1 MTPAAHDW
9 AIAIQGARRA
19 RKKIRAN
26 LDTIWS
32 NATWMSLVALSSE
45 VTPSLA
51 SYKTTFFP
59 LWAQACT
66 FVRSLLDCV
75 SLRGIL
81 MFITI
86 VWSLLAF
93 IFLNCVPAHA
103 EWRPI
108 SYAAGSGGFSIYIDP
123 AAVVRQGDLVKMLVL
138 YDFRFVQTIKSKSY
152 LSSTWQQ
159 QFDCSEHRSRQLS
172 FRYHSDNMGNGKVML
187 AGDDESNKW
196 SPVAPKSTAAILWN
210 IACSKDERPI

>member
-1 MTPAAHDW
+1 
-9 AIAIQGARRA
+9 
-19 RKKIRAN
+19 
-26 LDTIWS
+26 
-32 NATWMSLVALSSE
+32 
-45 VTPSLA
+45 
-51 SYKTTFFP
+51 
-59 LWAQACT
+59 
-66 FVRSLLDCV
+66 
-75 SLRGIL
+75 